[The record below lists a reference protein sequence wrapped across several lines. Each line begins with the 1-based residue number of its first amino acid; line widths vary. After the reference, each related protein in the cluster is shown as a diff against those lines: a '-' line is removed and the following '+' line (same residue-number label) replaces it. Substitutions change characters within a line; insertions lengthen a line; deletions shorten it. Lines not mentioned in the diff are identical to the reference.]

1 MATVQRANVVLQVPD
16 EPDVIQKYKDKGYS
30 VINNETG
37 EVIERAMPHDAGV
50 LQALVMELQDV
61 IKGKDSEIEWLKKE
75 NQKLRKATKK
85 KESE

>member
-50 LQALVMELQDV
+50 LQALVMELQEV

-85 KESE
+85 NESE

>member
-50 LQALVMELQDV
+50 LQALVMELQEV